1 MREFIGIDLG
11 GTNIKFITMNGKM
24 ETGELLSLPTP
35 IAEGRD
41 AVTATMVAGCRNVA
55 ESEGIDWRQVGGVGV
70 GSPGP
75 LDRERG
81 ILLSLPNLPGM
92 DNLPLQDILEHQLDV
107 PVRIENDAN
116 AAAYGEFIKGAG
128 QSVDNMVMLT
138 LGTGL
143 GSGIIIDG
151 KILHGAHSEGGELG
165 HMLVAVEGRQCPCGQ
180 SGCIEQYVSAANIP
194 RYAEMEI
201 RKTGE
206 GRLAAVLKEKGLLA
220 CKDVTEAWRKGDQTG
235 KRIWEEAMK
244 YLAMGCVNVC
254 RIFDPDRIVLA
265 GGMTNAGDS
274 LLEPLKRHWAAM
286 NWTMLENKTDI
297 AIATLGNEAGA
308 IGAAGV
314 VMGEVADVT

>member
-1 MREFIGIDLG
+1 MTEFIGIDLG
-11 GTNIKFITMNGKM
+11 GTNIKFISMNEKM

-55 ESEGIDWRQVGGVGV
+55 ENQGIDWQQVGGVGV

-92 DNLPLQDILEHQLDV
+92 DNLPLQDILEEQLDV

-151 KILHGAHSEGGELG
+151 NILHGAHNEGGELG
-165 HMLVAVEGRQCPCGQ
+165 HMLVAVGGRQCPCGQ

-206 GRLAAVLKEKGLLA
+206 GLLAAVLEEKGSLV
-220 CKDVTEAWRKGDQTG
+220 CKDVTEAWREGDKLG
-235 KRIWEEAMK
+235 KRLWEEAMR

-286 NWTMLENKTDI
+286 TWTMLDNKTDI
-297 AIATLGNEAGA
+297 AMATLGNEAGA

-314 VMGEVADVT
+314 VMGEVTDST